1 MKFIICGGGSGGHVS
16 PAIAI
21 YEALKKKASS
31 ARFTFVGRRGGNE
44 NRAYEMT
51 GEHLETLSMQ
61 GINGKDPINAAK
73 GLLSAIKA
81 RNAAR
86 KMIEK
91 EMPDA
96 IIGTGG
102 YVCWPMLSA
111 GAALGVPTVIHES
124 NAYPGLTTRLLSK
137 SADKVL
143 LNYEEA
149 AKHLKRAENVEIVG
163 NPIRPRFF
171 TQSRLAS
178 RRALGIRDGDF
189 FILSF
194 GGSLGSRRLNEVSL
208 ELMRSYSAR
217 TPGVK
222 HLHATGGAYFDEVGR
237 AAQKEMTSH
246 RGCMILPY
254 IDDMA
259 SAMAA
264 ADVVISRS
272 GAMTI
277 SEICALGVAS
287 VLIPSPNVADDHQT
301 KNAEFMRS
309 AGAAFMIRESD
320 LTLRSLLDAVRGLAS
335 SPDRRRAL
343 CSSAKSLARENA
355 ADLIADE
362 ILALAGK

>member
-21 YEALKKKASS
+21 YETLKRKSNSS
-31 ARFTFVGRRGGNE
+31 RFTFVGRRGGNE
-44 NRAYEMT
+44 NRAYELT

-61 GINGKDPINAAK
+61 GINGKDPVNAAK
-73 GLLSAIKA
+73 GLISAIKA
-81 RNAAR
+81 RNTAR
-86 KMIEK
+86 RMIEK
-91 EMPDA
+91 EMPVA

-111 GAALGVPTVIHES
+111 GAALRIPTVIHES
-124 NAYPGLTTRLLSK
+124 NAYPGLTTRILSK

-143 LNYEEA
+143 LNYESA
-149 AKHLKRAENVEIVG
+149 TKHLKRSDNVQIVG

-171 TQSRLAS
+171 TQSRIAS
-178 RRALGIRDGDF
+178 RRALGIREGDF

-208 ELMRSYSAR
+208 ELMRSYSSR

-222 HLHATGGAYFDEVGR
+222 HLHATGGAYFDEVGK
-237 AAQKEMTSH
+237 AAQKEMAAH
-246 RGCMILPY
+246 RGCIILPY

-287 VLIPSPNVADDHQT
+287 ILIPSPNVADDHQT

-309 AGAAFMIRESD
+309 AGASLMIRECD
-320 LTLRSLLDAVRGLAS
+320 LTLRSLLDTIRVLAS

-343 CSSAKSLARENA
+343 CASAKSLARANA
-355 ADLIADE
+355 ADLIAEE
-362 ILALAGK
+362 ILALVDK